1 MNNIR
6 IYLSMSADG
15 VGGEDEDD
23 SLLIYYLFLF
33 RGEKEE
39 TKKIVICVAWMWV
52 VAFDLRVV

>member
-23 SLLIYYLFLF
+23 SLSAYLLF
-33 RGEKEE
+33 IFVQRGKGGN
-39 TKKIVICVAWMWV
+39 KKNSHMCCMDVGSCI
-52 VAFDLRVV
+52 

>member
-39 TKKIVICVAWMWV
+39 TKKIVNVLHGCGSLHLICV
-52 VAFDLRVV
+52 